1 VAQRSIDNLKSI
13 LNRKNSG
20 MVGGRRAVTSR
31 VRPAVADRRAPDAS
45 SGDDQRL
52 TGHPRAIVNKK

>member
-1 VAQRSIDNLKSI
+1 VAQRSIDNINSI

-31 VRPAVADRRAPDAS
+31 VRPAVADGLEMRAAATTR
-45 SGDDQRL
+45 G
-52 TGHPRAIVNKK
+52 